1 MLRVRG
7 GVGRV
12 GKEAGGERGEC
23 GRKMGLGELR
33 GSVVVKPGANE
44 DVVMWV

>member
-23 GRKMGLGELR
+23 GRKMGLGSPPPENSPGNQNKTR
-33 GSVVVKPGANE
+33 G
-44 DVVMWV
+44 